1 MAAIGTIGAQLGTLG
16 PGGGGGALGA
26 TFDGGGGG
34 PYGAYTGYKGPKW
47 TSNPVVWRVGS
58 VAIALAVGAVILIA
72 VNLLMV
78 PRPMDCVTPEDCRAV
93 ARLNTLLVG
102 IKSALNFG
110 VAIVLVFVVL
120 GLAGVD
126 ARGLLVSAGVLS
138 LVIGL
143 GAQSLIKSFIAG
155 LTLLSADRLSLGD
168 YVALDVTGTLPS
180 GGLGGGGGGGD
191 GHSGRANT
199 FTKGIVRGFSLTTTT
214 LEDMQGARTFIPN
227 GNIIMVTNF
236 SQQPQR
242 ATVEFMVSHDVNPA
256 ALRPKLAQ
264 FLETVALDET
274 LRNQVLQPPVLKG
287 IVASNHKGYT
297 VTVTALAAPAAH
309 LMVERHLRE
318 RVLGFLSAQHAL
330 PAMSQVLAV
339 ANGGSGSGSLGSG
352 SFGSSLAASA
362 AAAPAA
368 PAAPAPVLPQ

>member
-1 MAAIGTIGAQLGTLG
+1 MSVFGAIGGQFGTLG
-16 PGGGGGALGA
+16 PGGAGGSLGPNA
-26 TFDGGGGG
+26 DGSSGSGGPGGG
-34 PYGAYTGYKGPKW
+34 PYTAYKGPKW

-58 VAIALAVGAVILIA
+58 VLMALAAGAVVLTL

-78 PRPMDCVTPEDCRAV
+78 PRPMNCVTPEDCRAV

-126 ARGLLVSAGVLS
+126 ARGLLLSAGVLS

-180 GGLGGGGGGGD
+180 GGGLGGGGGDVHG
-191 GHSGRANT
+191 GRANS
-199 FTKGIVRGFSLTTTT
+199 FTKGIVRGFTLTTTT

-256 ALRPKLAQ
+256 TLRPKLAQ

-339 ANGGSGSGSLGSG
+339 ANAG
-352 SFGSSLAASA
+352 ATDASA
-362 AAAPAA
+362 AIGG
-368 PAAPAPVLPQ
+368 PVQ

>member
-1 MAAIGTIGAQLGTLG
+1 MSVFGAIGGQFGTLG
-16 PGGGGGALGA
+16 PGGAGGSLGPNA
-26 TFDGGGGG
+26 DGSSGSGGPGGG
-34 PYGAYTGYKGPKW
+34 PYTAYKGPKW

-58 VAIALAVGAVILIA
+58 VLMALAAGAVVLTL

-78 PRPMDCVTPEDCRAV
+78 PRPMNCVTPEDCRAV

-126 ARGLLVSAGVLS
+126 ARGLLLSAGVLS

-256 ALRPKLAQ
+256 TLRPKLAQ

-339 ANGGSGSGSLGSG
+339 ANAG
-352 SFGSSLAASA
+352 ATDASA
-362 AAAPAA
+362 AIGG
-368 PAAPAPVLPQ
+368 PVQ